1 MGTPSPYTDTRS
13 SLPTTPREDDGS
25 DDVPGEPLAVHPL
38 SFLRHTRGWGK
49 AEFARLMQAHGRS
62 LGIPLAT
69 NRTTVW
75 KWEQGQE
82 PDADAQGVLAD
93 LLRVPYEHVQEEEWP
108 RWLPVWEIAGL
119 ATPWT
124 EAGTVETLSELVG
137 SGRMDRRG
145 FLTITGAAL
154 TGLAASWAD
163 APSAFASALNG
174 DQVTDT
180 MVSTIEQRIST
191 LRTLDDQLGGARL
204 LEQARGDLA
213 LVTGLLGTG
222 RYTDRI
228 RVRLYSL
235 AARVSHLTGWMA
247 YDAGLRSAGQ
257 HYYVGA
263 LRSARTS
270 GDDAFGAFIL
280 AEMGV
285 QVSEAGR
292 TAERVD
298 LISTAI
304 DNAPRTLSPY
314 THSFLYLHKAEALSR
329 DGDHRN
335 AGTALNRATSLWEHG
350 SAEENPDWLNWFGE
364 AQLKSTEGKVLLR
377 SGQVERATSSLETS
391 VETAA
396 PRDKAVRSSRL
407 AEARLAGGDLEGAL
421 DAANYGAGLLESSVS
436 SVRALDRMK
445 EFNARL
451 DPRKSVSAVRE
462 FRERLQALSIAA

>member
-1 MGTPSPYTDTRS
+1 M
-13 SLPTTPREDDGS
+13 L
-25 DDVPGEPLAVHPL
+25 GEPLAAHPL
-38 SFLRHTRGWGK
+38 SFVRQSRGWGK

-62 LGIPLAT
+62 LGLPLAT

-82 PDADAQGVLAD
+82 PDADAQRVLAD
-93 LLRVPYEHVQEEEWP
+93 LLRVPYEQARAEGWP
-108 RWLPVWEIAGL
+108 RWLPVWEVTGL
-119 ATPWT
+119 TAPWT
-124 EAGTVETLSELVG
+124 EAGTVEALSDLVG

-145 FLTITGAAL
+145 FLTITGTAL
-154 TGLAASWAD
+154 TGLAASWVD

-174 DQVTDT
+174 DRVTDT

-213 LVTGLLGTG
+213 LVTGLLSAG

-228 RVRLYSL
+228 RVRLYAL

-247 YDAGLRSAGQ
+247 YDAGLRSVGQ
-257 HYYVGA
+257 RYYVGA
-263 LRSARTS
+263 LRSARTA

-285 QVSEAGR
+285 HVSEAGR
-292 TAERVD
+292 SAERVD

-304 DNAPRTLSPY
+304 DNAPRSLSPC
-314 THSFLYLHKAEALSR
+314 TQTFLYLHKAEALSR
-329 DGDHRN
+329 DGDHRM
-335 AGTALNRATSLWEHG
+335 AGRALNRAASHWEHH
-350 SAEENPDWLNWFGE
+350 AEEENPDWLDWFTE

-377 SGQVERATSSLETS
+377 SGEVERATSSLETS
-391 VETAA
+391 VKSAA

-421 DAANYGAGLLESSVS
+421 DAANFGARLLEDSVS
-436 SVRALDRMK
+436 SVRALDRLK
-445 EFNARL
+445 EFSAGLEPHR
-451 DPRKSVSAVRE
+451 SVASVRE
-462 FRERLQALSIAA
+462 FRDRLQALPVAA

>member
-1 MGTPSPYTDTRS
+1 
-13 SLPTTPREDDGS
+13 
-25 DDVPGEPLAVHPL
+25 
-38 SFLRHTRGWGK
+38 
-49 AEFARLMQAHGRS
+49 MQAHGKV

-82 PDADAQGVLAD
+82 PDADAQRVLAD
-93 LLRVPYEHVQEEEWP
+93 LLRVPYELVRADGWP
-108 RWLPVWEIAGL
+108 RWLPVWEVTGL
-119 ATPWT
+119 TAPWN
-124 EAGTVETLSELVG
+124 EAGTVEALADLVG
-137 SGRMDRRG
+137 SGRLDRRG

-154 TGLAASWAD
+154 TGLAASWVE
-163 APSAFASALNG
+163 APSAFAAALNG
-174 DQVTDT
+174 DRVTDT

-213 LVTGLLGTG
+213 LITGLLSAG
-222 RYTDRI
+222 RYTEGI
-228 RVRLYSL
+228 HTRLYAL

-257 HYYVGA
+257 RYYVGA
-263 LRSARTS
+263 LRSARTA
-270 GDDAFGAFIL
+270 GDDAFGAFVL

-285 QVSEAGR
+285 HVSEAGR

-314 THSFLYLHKAEALSR
+314 TQSFLYLHKAEALSR
-329 DGDHRN
+329 DGDHQR
-335 AGTALNRATSLWEHG
+335 AGTALNRAGLLWEHHTV
-350 SAEENPDWLNWFGE
+350 EENPDWLDWFGE

-391 VETAA
+391 VEKAA

-407 AEARLAGGDLEGAL
+407 AEARLAGNDLDGAL
-421 DAANYGAGLLESSVS
+421 DAANHGAGLLEDKVS
-436 SVRALDRMK
+436 SVRALDRLK
-445 EFNARL
+445 EFAEQLQAHR
-451 DPRKSVSAVRE
+451 SVPAVRE
-462 FRERLQALSIAA
+462 FRERLQALPVAA

>member
-1 MGTPSPYTDTRS
+1 M
-13 SLPTTPREDDGS
+13 PT
-25 DDVPGEPLAVHPL
+25 EPLAVHPL
-38 SFLRHTRGWGK
+38 TFLLQTRGWGK
-49 AEFARLMQAHGRS
+49 AEFARLMQEHGRK

-75 KWEQGQE
+75 KWAQGQE
-82 PDADAQGVLAD
+82 PDADAQRVLAD
-93 LLRVPYEHVQEEEWP
+93 LLSVPYEQAHAEGWP
-108 RWLPVWEIAGL
+108 RWLPVWEVTGL
-119 ATPWT
+119 TAPWT
-124 EAGTVETLSELVG
+124 EAGTVETLSDLVG

-163 APSAFASALNG
+163 APSAMAAALDG
-174 DQVTDT
+174 DRVTDT
-180 MVSTIEQRIST
+180 MVSSIEQRIST

-213 LVTGLLGTG
+213 LVTGLLGGG
-222 RYTDRI
+222 RCTDE
-228 RVRLYSL
+228 VRLRLYAL

-257 HYYVGA
+257 RYYVGA
-263 LRSARTS
+263 LRSARTAD
-270 GDDAFGAFIL
+270 DDAFGSFIL

-285 QVSEAGR
+285 HVSEAGR

-304 DNAPRTLSPY
+304 NNAPRSLSPC
-314 THSFLYLHKAEALSR
+314 TRSFLYLHKAEALSR
-329 DGDHRN
+329 DGDHRE
-335 AGTALNRATSLWEHG
+335 AGTALNRATSLWERRVTG
-350 SAEENPDWLNWFGE
+350 DNPDWLDWFGE
-364 AQLKSTEGKVLLR
+364 AQLRSTEGKVLLR

-391 VETAA
+391 VTRAA

-421 DAANYGAGLLESSVS
+421 DAANYGAELLEDSVS
-436 SVRALDRMK
+436 SVRALNRLK
-445 EFNARL
+445 EFSTRL
-451 DPRKSVSAVRE
+451 EPHKSVPSVRE
-462 FRERLQALSIAA
+462 FRERLQELSVAV

>member
-1 MGTPSPYTDTRS
+1 M
-13 SLPTTPREDDGS
+13 
-25 DDVPGEPLAVHPL
+25 PGEPLAVHPL
-38 SFLRHTRGWGK
+38 SFVRQTHGWGK

-82 PDADAQGVLAD
+82 PDTDAQRVLAD
-93 LLRVPYEHVQEEEWP
+93 LLRVPYEQVRVETWP
-108 RWLPVWEIAGL
+108 RWLPVWEVTGL
-119 ATPWT
+119 AAPWT
-124 EAGTVETLSELVG
+124 ELGTVEALSELVG

-154 TGLAASWAD
+154 TGLAASWVE

-174 DQVTDT
+174 DRVTDT
-180 MVSTIEQRIST
+180 MVTTIEQRIGT
-191 LRTLDDQLGGARL
+191 LRTLDDHLGGARL

-213 LVTGLLGTG
+213 LVTGLLSAG
-222 RYTDRI
+222 RYTDRV
-228 RVRLYSL
+228 RVRLYAL

-257 HYYVGA
+257 RYYVGA
-263 LRSARTS
+263 LRSARTA
-270 GDDAFGAFIL
+270 GDDAFGAFVL

-285 QVSEAGR
+285 HVSEAGR

-298 LISTAI
+298 LISTAV
-304 DNAPRTLSPY
+304 DNAPRSLSPY
-314 THSFLYLHKAEALSR
+314 TQSFLYLHQAEALSR
-329 DGDHRN
+329 DGDHRK
-335 AGTALNRATSLWEHG
+335 AGTALNRAVSLWDRHT
-350 SAEENPDWLNWFGE
+350 AEENPDWLDWFGE

-377 SGQVERATSSLETS
+377 CGQVERATSSLETS
-391 VETAA
+391 VESAA

-421 DAANYGAGLLESSVS
+421 DAANYGARLLEDSVS
-436 SVRALDRMK
+436 SVRALDRLK
-445 EFNARL
+445 EFSARL
-451 DPRKSVSAVRE
+451 EAHKDVSFVRQ
-462 FRERLQALSIAA
+462 FRERLQALSVAA

>member
-1 MGTPSPYTDTRS
+1 MPD
-13 SLPTTPREDDGS
+13 
-25 DDVPGEPLAVHPL
+25 EPLAVHPL
-38 SFLRHTRGWGK
+38 SFLRQTRGWGK

-82 PDADAQGVLAD
+82 PDADAQRVLAD
-93 LLRVPYEHVQEEEWP
+93 LLRVPYEQARKEGWP
-108 RWLPVWEIAGL
+108 RWLPVWEVTGL
-119 ATPWT
+119 TAPWT
-124 EAGTVETLSELVG
+124 EAGTVEALSELVG

-145 FLTITGAAL
+145 FLTITGVAL
-154 TGLAASWAD
+154 TGLAASWVD
-163 APSAFASALNG
+163 APSAFASALGG

-191 LRTLDDQLGGARL
+191 LRTLDDQLGGATL

-213 LVTGLLGTG
+213 LVTGLLSTG
-222 RYTDRI
+222 RYTESIRI
-228 RVRLYSL
+228 RLYAL

-247 YDAGLRSAGQ
+247 YDAGLRSVGQ
-257 HYYVGA
+257 RYYVGA
-263 LRSARTS
+263 LRSARTA

-285 QVSEAGR
+285 HVSEAGR

-314 THSFLYLHKAEALSR
+314 TQSFLYLHKAEALSR
-329 DGDHRN
+329 DGDHAK
-335 AGTALNRATSLWEHG
+335 AGTALNRAVSHWEHHTT
-350 SAEENPDWLNWFGE
+350 EENPDWLNWFGE

-377 SGQVERATSSLETS
+377 SGQVERATDSLETS
-391 VETAA
+391 VKSAA

-407 AEARLAGGDLEGAL
+407 AEARLAGGDLDGAL
-421 DAANYGAGLLESSVS
+421 DAANYGTELLESSVS
-436 SVRALDRMK
+436 SVRALDRLK
-445 EFNARL
+445 EFSAHL
-451 DPRKSVSAVRE
+451 EPRKSVPAVRE
-462 FRERLQALSIAA
+462 FRERLQAVPVAA

>member
-1 MGTPSPYTDTRS
+1 M
-13 SLPTTPREDDGS
+13 
-25 DDVPGEPLAVHPL
+25 PGDPLAVHPL
-38 SFLRHTRGWGK
+38 SFLRQTRGWGK

-62 LGIPLAT
+62 LGILLAT

-82 PDADAQGVLAD
+82 PDADAQRVLAD
-93 LLRVPYEHVQEEEWP
+93 LLHVPYEQTREEGWP
-108 RWLPVWEIAGL
+108 QWLPVWEVTGL
-119 ATPWT
+119 TAPWT
-124 EAGTVETLSELVG
+124 EAGTVEALSELVG

-154 TGLAASWAD
+154 TGLAASWVD
-163 APSAFASALNG
+163 APSAFASALGG
-174 DQVTDT
+174 DRVTDT

-204 LEQARGDLA
+204 MDQARGDLA
-213 LVTGLLGTG
+213 LVTGLLNAG
-222 RYTDRI
+222 RCTENIRI
-228 RVRLYSL
+228 RLYTL

-257 HYYVGA
+257 QYYVGA
-263 LRSARTS
+263 LRSARTA

-285 QVSEAGR
+285 HVSEAGR

-304 DNAPRTLSPY
+304 DNAPRTLTPY
-314 THSFLYLHKAEALSR
+314 TQSFLYLHKAEALSR
-329 DGDHRN
+329 DGDHRQ
-335 AGTALNRATSLWEHG
+335 AGTALNRAVSLWEHHT
-350 SAEENPDWLNWFGE
+350 AEENPDWLEWFGE

-377 SGQVERATSSLETS
+377 SGQVERATGALEIS
-391 VETAA
+391 VKSAA

-421 DAANYGAGLLESSVS
+421 DAANYGAGLLESSIS
-436 SVRALDRMK
+436 SVRALDRLK
-445 EFNARL
+445 EFSARL
-451 DPRKSVSAVRE
+451 EPRKSVPAVRE
-462 FRERLQALSIAA
+462 FRERLQALPVAA

>member
-1 MGTPSPYTDTRS
+1 M
-13 SLPTTPREDDGS
+13 
-25 DDVPGEPLAVHPL
+25 PGELLAVHPL
-38 SFLRHTRGWGK
+38 SFLRQTRGWGK

-62 LGIPLAT
+62 LGILLAT

-82 PDADAQGVLAD
+82 PDSDAQRVLAG
-93 LLRVPYEHVQEEEWP
+93 LLSVPYEQARKEGWP
-108 RWLPVWEIAGL
+108 RWLPVWEVTGL
-119 ATPWT
+119 TAPWT
-124 EAGTVETLSELVG
+124 EAGTVEALSELVG

-154 TGLAASWAD
+154 TGLAASWVD
-163 APSAFASALNG
+163 APSAFASALGG

-191 LRTLDDQLGGARL
+191 LRTLDGQLGGTTL

-213 LVTGLLGTG
+213 LVTGLLSTG
-222 RYTDRI
+222 RYTENI
-228 RVRLYSL
+228 QIRLYAL
-235 AARVSHLTGWMA
+235 AAQVSHLTGWMA

-257 HYYVGA
+257 RYYIGA
-263 LRSARTS
+263 LRSARTA
-270 GDDAFGAFIL
+270 GDNAFGAFIL

-285 QVSEAGR
+285 HVSEAGR

-314 THSFLYLHKAEALSR
+314 TQSFLHLHKAEALSR
-329 DGDHRN
+329 DGDHRK
-335 AGTALNRATSLWEHG
+335 AGTALNRAVALWERHTT
-350 SAEENPDWLNWFGE
+350 EENPDWLNWFGE

-377 SGQVERATSSLETS
+377 SGQVERATGSLETS
-391 VETAA
+391 VKRAA

-407 AEARLAGGDLEGAL
+407 AEARLAGGDLDGAL
-421 DAANYGAGLLESSVS
+421 DAANYGVGLLESSVS
-436 SVRALDRMK
+436 SVRAVDRLK
-445 EFNARL
+445 EFSVRL
-451 DPRKSVSAVRE
+451 EPRKSVSALRE
-462 FRERLQALSIAA
+462 FRERLQSLPAAA

>member
-1 MGTPSPYTDTRS
+1 M
-13 SLPTTPREDDGS
+13 
-25 DDVPGEPLAVHPL
+25 HPL
-38 SFLRHTRGWGK
+38 TFVRQSSGWGK
-49 AEFARLMQAHGRS
+49 AELARLMQARGKS

-82 PDADAQGVLAD
+82 PDADAQRVLAD
-93 LLRVPYEHVQEEEWP
+93 LLRVPYEQVQAEGWP
-108 RWLPVWEIAGL
+108 RWLPVWEVTGL
-119 ATPWT
+119 TAPWT
-124 EAGTVETLSELVG
+124 EAGTVEALADLVA

-154 TGLAASWAD
+154 TGLAASWAE

-174 DQVTDT
+174 DRVTDT
-180 MVSTIEQRIST
+180 MVATIEQRIGT

-204 LEQARGDLA
+204 LEQARGDLT
-213 LVTGLLGTG
+213 LITGLLNAG
-222 RYTDRI
+222 RYTDKIRI
-228 RVRLYSL
+228 RLYAL

-257 HYYVGA
+257 RYYVGA
-263 LRSARTS
+263 MRSARTA
-270 GDDAFGAFIL
+270 GDDAFGAFVL

-285 QVSEAGR
+285 HVSEAGR

-314 THSFLYLHKAEALSR
+314 TQSFLYLHKAEALSR
-329 DGDHRN
+329 DGDHQR
-335 AGTALNRATSLWEHG
+335 AGTALNRAASLWDRHTV
-350 SAEENPDWLNWFGE
+350 EENPDWLDWFGE

-377 SGQVERATSSLETS
+377 SGHVERATSSLEIS
-391 VETAA
+391 VKKAT

-407 AEARLAGGDLEGAL
+407 AEARLAGNDLDGAL
-421 DAANYGAGLLESSVS
+421 DAATCGAELLEDKVS
-436 SVRALDRMK
+436 SVRALDRLT
-445 EFNARL
+445 EFSEQL
-451 DPRKSVSAVRE
+451 ESHKSVPAVRE
-462 FRERLQALSIAA
+462 FRERLQALRVAA

>member
-1 MGTPSPYTDTRS
+1 MTAE
-13 SLPTTPREDDGS
+13 SL
-25 DDVPGEPLAVHPL
+25 AMHPL
-38 SFLRHTRGWGK
+38 TFVRQSSGWGK
-49 AEFARLMQAHGRS
+49 AELARLMQTRGKS

-82 PDADAQGVLAD
+82 PDADAQRVLAD
-93 LLRVPYEHVQEEEWP
+93 LLRVPYEHVQAEGWP
-108 RWLPVWEIAGL
+108 RWLPVWEVTGL
-119 ATPWT
+119 TAPWT
-124 EAGTVETLSELVG
+124 EAGTVEALADLVG

-154 TGLAASWAD
+154 TGLAASWAE

-174 DQVTDT
+174 DRVTDT
-180 MVSTIEQRIST
+180 MVATIEQRIST

-213 LVTGLLGTG
+213 LITGLLSTG
-222 RYTDRI
+222 RYTDKVRI
-228 RVRLYSL
+228 RLYAL

-257 HYYVGA
+257 RYYVGA
-263 LRSARTS
+263 MRSARTA
-270 GDDAFGAFIL
+270 GDDAFGAFVL

-285 QVSEAGR
+285 HVSEAGR
-292 TAERVD
+292 TAERVG

-314 THSFLYLHKAEALSR
+314 TQSFLYLHKAEALSR
-329 DGDHRN
+329 DGDHQR
-335 AGTALNRATSLWEHG
+335 AGTALNRAASLWERHTV
-350 SAEENPDWLNWFGE
+350 EENPDWLDWFGE

-391 VETAA
+391 VQKAA

-407 AEARLAGGDLEGAL
+407 AEARLAGNDLEGAL
-421 DAANYGAGLLESSVS
+421 DAANYGAELLEDKVS
-436 SVRALDRMK
+436 SVRALDRLK
-445 EFNARL
+445 EFSEQL
-451 DPRKSVSAVRE
+451 QPYKSVPAVRE
-462 FRERLQALSIAA
+462 FRERLQMLPVAA

>member
-1 MGTPSPYTDTRS
+1 M
-13 SLPTTPREDDGS
+13 PT
-25 DDVPGEPLAVHPL
+25 EPLAVHPL
-38 SFLRHTRGWGK
+38 TFLLQTRGWGK
-49 AEFARLMQAHGRS
+49 AEFARLMQDHGRK

-75 KWEQGQE
+75 KWAQGQE
-82 PDADAQGVLAD
+82 PDADAQRVLAD
-93 LLRVPYEHVQEEEWP
+93 LLGVPYEQARAEGWP
-108 RWLPVWEIAGL
+108 RWLPVWEVTGL
-119 ATPWT
+119 TAPWT
-124 EAGTVETLSELVG
+124 EAGTVEALSDLVG

-154 TGLAASWAD
+154 TGLAASWVD
-163 APSAFASALNG
+163 APSAMAAALNG
-174 DQVTDT
+174 DRVTDT

-213 LVTGLLGTG
+213 LVTGLLSGG
-222 RYTDRI
+222 RYTDK
-228 RVRLYSL
+228 VRLRLYAL

-257 HYYVGA
+257 RYYVGA
-263 LRSARTS
+263 LRSARTA

-285 QVSEAGR
+285 HVSEAGR

-304 DNAPRTLSPY
+304 DNAPHSLSPC
-314 THSFLYLHKAEALSR
+314 TQSFLYLHKAEALSR
-329 DGDHRN
+329 DGDHRK
-335 AGTALNRATSLWEHG
+335 AGTALNRATSLWERQVTDD
-350 SAEENPDWLNWFGE
+350 NPDWLDWFGE
-364 AQLKSTEGKVLLR
+364 AQLRSTEGKVLLR

-391 VETAA
+391 VTRAA

-421 DAANYGAGLLESSVS
+421 DAANYGAELLEDSVS
-436 SVRALDRMK
+436 SIRALNRLK
-445 EFNARL
+445 EFSTRL
-451 DPRKSVSAVRE
+451 EPHRSVPSVRE
-462 FRERLQALSIAA
+462 FWERLQELSVAV

>member
-1 MGTPSPYTDTRS
+1 M
-13 SLPTTPREDDGS
+13 
-25 DDVPGEPLAVHPL
+25 PGEPLAIHPL
-38 SFLRHTRGWGK
+38 TFVRQSHGWGK
-49 AEFARLMQAHGRS
+49 AEFARLMRAHGKL
-62 LGIPLAT
+62 LGISLAT

-82 PDADAQGVLAD
+82 PDADAQRVLAD
-93 LLRVPYEHVQEEEWP
+93 LLRVPHPQIQAQRWP
-108 RWLPVWEIAGL
+108 QWLPVWEVTGL
-119 ATPWT
+119 TAPWT
-124 EAGTVETLSELVG
+124 EAGTVEALADLVG
-137 SGRMDRRG
+137 SGRLDRRG

-154 TGLAASWAD
+154 TGLAASWVE

-174 DQVTDT
+174 DRVTDK

-213 LVTGLLGTG
+213 LITGLLSAG
-222 RYTDRI
+222 RYTDQI
-228 RVRLYSL
+228 RVRLYAL

-257 HYYVGA
+257 RYYVGA
-263 LRSARTS
+263 LRSARTA

-285 QVSEAGR
+285 HVSEAGR

-298 LISTAI
+298 LISTAL

-314 THSFLYLHKAEALSR
+314 TLSFLYLHKAEALSR
-329 DGDHRN
+329 DGDHRK
-335 AGTALNRATSLWEHG
+335 AGTALNRAASLWDRHT
-350 SAEENPDWLNWFGE
+350 AEENPDWLDWFGE

-377 SGQVERATSSLETS
+377 SGQVERATSSLEAS
-391 VETAA
+391 IEKAA

-407 AEARLAGGDLEGAL
+407 AEARLAGGDLDGAL
-421 DAANYGAGLLESSVS
+421 DAANYGAGLLEDKVS
-436 SVRALDRMK
+436 SVRALDRLK
-445 EFNARL
+445 EFSARL
-451 DPRKSVSAVRE
+451 EPHKSVPATRE
-462 FRERLQALSIAA
+462 FRERLQALPVTA

>member
-1 MGTPSPYTDTRS
+1 M
-13 SLPTTPREDDGS
+13 
-25 DDVPGEPLAVHPL
+25 PGEPLAVHPL
-38 SFLRHTRGWGK
+38 SFVLQTRGWGK
-49 AEFARLMQAHGRS
+49 AEFARLMQKHGRA

-82 PDADAQGVLAD
+82 PDADAQRVLAD
-93 LLRVPYEHVQEEEWP
+93 LLRVPDEQVRAEGWP
-108 RWLPVWEIAGL
+108 RWLPVWEVTGL
-119 ATPWT
+119 TAPWT
-124 EAGTVETLSELVG
+124 EAGTVEALSDLVG

-145 FLTITGAAL
+145 FLTITGTAL
-154 TGLAASWAD
+154 TGLAASWVD

-174 DQVTDT
+174 DRVTDT
-180 MVSTIEQRIST
+180 MVSTIEQRICT

-213 LVTGLLGTG
+213 LVTGLLSGG
-222 RYTDRI
+222 RYTDR
-228 RVRLYSL
+228 VRLRLYAL

-257 HYYVGA
+257 RYYVGA
-263 LRSARTS
+263 LRSARTA

-285 QVSEAGR
+285 HVSEAGR

-304 DNAPRTLSPY
+304 DNAPHSLSSRTQ
-314 THSFLYLHKAEALSR
+314 TFLYLHKAEALSR
-329 DGDHRN
+329 DGYHHK
-335 AGTALNRATSLWEHG
+335 AGTALNRAASLWERDA
-350 SAEENPDWLNWFGE
+350 AEENPDWLDWFGE
-364 AQLKSTEGKVLLR
+364 GQLRSTEGKVLLR

-391 VETAA
+391 VASAA

-421 DAANYGAGLLESSVS
+421 DAANHGVGLLEDSVS
-436 SVRALDRMK
+436 SVRALDRLK
-445 EFNARL
+445 EFSARL
-451 DPRKSVSAVRE
+451 EPHIYVPSVRE
-462 FRERLQALSIAA
+462 FRERLQELPVVV

>member
-1 MGTPSPYTDTRS
+1 
-13 SLPTTPREDDGS
+13 
-25 DDVPGEPLAVHPL
+25 
-38 SFLRHTRGWGK
+38 
-49 AEFARLMQAHGRS
+49 MQKHGRA

-82 PDADAQGVLAD
+82 PDADAQRVLAD
-93 LLRVPYEHVQEEEWP
+93 LLRVPDEQVRAEGWP
-108 RWLPVWEIAGL
+108 RWLPVWEVTGL
-119 ATPWT
+119 TAPWT
-124 EAGTVETLSELVG
+124 EAGTVEALSDLVG

-145 FLTITGAAL
+145 FLTITGTAL
-154 TGLAASWAD
+154 TGLAASWVD

-174 DQVTDT
+174 DRVTDT
-180 MVSTIEQRIST
+180 MVSTIEQRICT

-213 LVTGLLGTG
+213 LVTGLLSGG
-222 RYTDRI
+222 RYTDR
-228 RVRLYSL
+228 VRLRLYAL

-257 HYYVGA
+257 RYYVGA
-263 LRSARTS
+263 LRSARTA
-270 GDDAFGAFIL
+270 GDDAFGTFIL

-285 QVSEAGR
+285 HVSEAGR

-304 DNAPRTLSPY
+304 DNAPHSLSSC
-314 THSFLYLHKAEALSR
+314 TQSFLYLHKAEALSR
-329 DGDHRN
+329 DGYHRK
-335 AGTALNRATSLWEHG
+335 AGTALNRAASLWERD
-350 SAEENPDWLNWFGE
+350 ATEENPDWLDWFGE
-364 AQLKSTEGKVLLR
+364 AQLRSTEGKVLLR

-391 VETAA
+391 VASAA

-421 DAANYGAGLLESSVS
+421 DAANHGVGLLEDSVS
-436 SVRALDRMK
+436 SVRALDRLK
-445 EFNARL
+445 EFSARL
-451 DPRKSVSAVRE
+451 EPHKYVPSVRE
-462 FRERLQALSIAA
+462 FRERLQELPVVV

>member
-1 MGTPSPYTDTRS
+1 M
-13 SLPTTPREDDGS
+13 
-25 DDVPGEPLAVHPL
+25 PGEPLAVHPL
-38 SFLRHTRGWGK
+38 SFLRQMRGWGK
-49 AEFARLMQAHGRS
+49 AEFARLMQAHGQS

-82 PDADAQGVLAD
+82 PDADAQRVLAD
-93 LLRVPYEHVQEEEWP
+93 LLRVPYEQVRELGWP
-108 RWLPVWEIAGL
+108 GWLPVWEVTGL
-119 ATPWT
+119 TASWT
-124 EAGTVETLSELVG
+124 EAGTVEALSELVG

-154 TGLAASWAD
+154 TGLAASWVD
-163 APSAFASALNG
+163 APSAFASALGG

-213 LVTGLLGTG
+213 LVTGLLSAG
-222 RYTDRI
+222 RYSDKNRL
-228 RVRLYSL
+228 RLYGL
-235 AARVSHLTGWMA
+235 AAQVSHLTGWMA

-257 HYYVGA
+257 RYHVA
-263 LRSARTS
+263 SLRSARTA

-285 QVSEAGR
+285 HVSEAGR

-304 DNAPRTLSPY
+304 DNAPGTLSPH
-314 THSFLYLHKAEALSR
+314 TQSFLYLHKAEASSR
-329 DGDHRN
+329 DGDHQT
-335 AGTALNRATSLWEHG
+335 AGTALNRAVALWDRG
-350 SAEENPDWLNWFGE
+350 GTEENPDWLGWFGE

-377 SGQVERATSSLETS
+377 AGQVERATSSLETS
-391 VETAA
+391 VKTAA

-421 DAANYGAGLLESSVS
+421 DAANYGAELLEASVS
-436 SVRALDRMK
+436 SVRAVDRLK
-445 EFNARL
+445 EFSARL
-451 DPRKSVSAVRE
+451 EPSKAVPAVRE
-462 FRERLQALSIAA
+462 FRERLQALPAA